1 MARRCGS
8 ARNARGFWKSS
19 RRTVIQGVLTGMTN
33 APRMKSRFE
42 QEIVPLMMER
52 FGYKNRM
59 AVPRLH
65 KIVLN
70 MGVGDAILNIKV
82 LDNAVEQLGSIAGQK
97 PVMTRA
103 KKSIANFKIRSGMP
117 IGCRVTLRGPRMY
130 EFLDR
135 LVSIALPRVRDFRGV
150 STRSFDGRGNYTMGV
165 KDQMIFPEVNYQKV
179 DRVRGLNISIVTTAK
194 TDEEGKNLL
203 TLLGLPFRKD

>member
-1 MARRCGS
+1 
-8 ARNARGFWKSS
+8 
-19 RRTVIQGVLTGMTN
+19 
-33 APRMKSRFE
+33 MKSRYE

-65 KIVLN
+65 KIVMN

-135 LVSIALPRVRDFRGV
+135 LVSIALPRVRDFRGL
-150 STRSFDGRGNYTMGV
+150 STRSFDGRGSYTMGV
-165 KDQMIFPEVNYQKV
+165 KDQMMFPEVNYQKV
-179 DRVRGLNISIVTTAK
+179 DKVRGMNICIITTARS
-194 TDEEGKNLL
+194 DEEAKNLL
-203 TLLGLPFRKD
+203 GLLGMPFRKD

>member
-1 MARRCGS
+1 MP
-8 ARNARGFWKSS
+8 
-19 RRTVIQGVLTGMTN
+19 TG
-33 APRMKSRFE
+33 PRMKSRYE

-65 KIVLN
+65 KIVMN

-135 LVSIALPRVRDFRGV
+135 LVSIALPRVRDFRGL
-150 STRSFDGRGNYTMGV
+150 STRSFDGRGSYTLGV
-165 KDQMIFPEVNYQKV
+165 KDQMMFPEVNYQKV
-179 DRVRGLNISIVTTAK
+179 DKVRGMNICIITTARS
-194 TDEEGKNLL
+194 DEEAKNLL
-203 TLLGLPFRKD
+203 GLLGMPFRKD